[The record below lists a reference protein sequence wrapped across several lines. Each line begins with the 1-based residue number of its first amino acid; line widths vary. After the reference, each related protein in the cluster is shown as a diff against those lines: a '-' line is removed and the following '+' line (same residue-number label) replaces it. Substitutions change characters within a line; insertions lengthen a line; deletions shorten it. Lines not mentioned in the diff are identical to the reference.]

1 MGFALGAVGWK
12 GLLEKETL
20 ILIIWKCNMFKKA
33 VRSFDLEVVILIQN
47 NRFDQWI

>member
-1 MGFALGAVGWK
+1 MGLALGAVGWK

-20 ILIIWKCNMFKKA
+20 ILIIWKFKKA